1 MRNGLVIRLVFA
13 LSLTLAAA
21 GCQKDC
27 PVLDIEGGQV
37 QGVRTELR
45 GVYVFRG
52 IPYAAPP
59 IHELRWKAPQPVVPW
74 DGVRLCDKFGRPGF
88 QHTQFNGGYY
98 SEWGYGDESTFS
110 EDCLYLNVW
119 TRKPGQSDA
128 GLPVILW
135 IHGGGCRE
143 GFGSEPEF
151 DGQEIAA
158 KDVVLV
164 SINYRLGVFGF
175 LAHPELTAE
184 SGHGASGDYGLLD
197 QIKSLEW
204 VRDNI
209 AAFGGDPDN
218 VTLAGQSAGGGC
230 VRMLCES
237 PLARGLFHKAVIMS
251 AGGLPDV
258 VPEPSEGLD
267 EFHQAEV
274 KAKAIMDWAGYTSLD
289 KMREAST
296 EAIFSVA
303 EIYNSSTGN
312 FPEVKGMS
320 LLNGYQHPVIE
331 GYVSTES
338 FDEAALDGTL
348 ADVPYMIGYTMNDYR
363 EMSDEIIAFC
373 LNREK
378 MGGKA
383 WAYEFA
389 RPLPDDFSHPE
400 ARRAHQESTDE
411 DSPLTR
417 LEGAFHSSDLWYFF
431 KSMRYSWRPWTKGD
445 WDLSE
450 KMLTAWTNFARYGD
464 PNGVG
469 EQDWNPCTASNPAL
483 MLFKLDA
490 SGNEASAA
498 GSHMSGR

>member
-1 MRNGLVIRLVFA
+1 MTNSICRIIRLSVVLALTVF
-13 LSLTLAAA
+13 AA
-21 GCQKDC
+21 GCQKVC
-27 PVLDIEGGQV
+27 PILDIEGGQV
-37 QGVRTELR
+37 QGVNTDIS

-59 IHELRWKAPQPVVPW
+59 IHELRWKAPQPVIPW
-74 DGVRLCDKFGRPGF
+74 DGVRICDRFGRPGF
-88 QHTQFNGGYY
+88 QHTQFSGGYY
-98 SEWGYGDESTFS
+98 TEWGYGEESTYS

-119 TRKPGQSDA
+119 TGKPGQSDA
-128 GLPVILW
+128 RMPVILW
-135 IHGGGCRE
+135 IHGGGSRE

-158 KDVVLV
+158 RDVVLV
-164 SINYRLGVFGF
+164 TINYRLGVFGF

-184 SGHGASGDYGLLD
+184 SGHNASGNYGLLD
-197 QIKSLEW
+197 QIQSLRW
-204 VRDNI
+204 IQDNI

-251 AGGLPDV
+251 AGGLATR
-258 VPEPSEGLD
+258 PESKTDLS
-267 EFHQAEV
+267 EFHQAEQ
-274 KAKAIMDWAGYTSLD
+274 KSKTIMDWAGYTSLD

-303 EIYNSSTGN
+303 EIYNSATGD
-312 FPEVKGMS
+312 FPGIKGMS

-331 GYVSTES
+331 GYVSEKS

-348 ADVPYMIGYTMNDYR
+348 ANVPYMIGYTMNDYR
-363 EMSDEIIAFC
+363 EMSDEIIDFC
-373 LNREK
+373 LNREA

-389 RPLPDDFSHPE
+389 RPLPDDNSHPE
-400 ARRAHQESTDE
+400 ARKAHQESTDE
-411 DSPLTR
+411 VSALTR

-431 KSMRYSWRPWTKGD
+431 KSMRHSWRPWTRGD

-450 KMLTAWTNFARYGD
+450 KMITAWTNFARYGNPGGPED
-464 PNGVG
+464 G
-469 EQDWNPCTASNPAL
+469 DWNPCTADNPTL

-490 SGNEASAA
+490 SGNEASE
-498 GSHMSGR
+498 MGRNIP

>member
-1 MRNGLVIRLVFA
+1 MSA
-13 LSLTLAAA
+13 LMALITVAAA
-21 GCQKDC
+21 CQKAC
-27 PVLDIEGGQV
+27 PILDIDGGQV
-37 QGVRTELR
+37 QGVCTDIS

-59 IHELRWKAPQPVVPW
+59 IRGLRWKAPQPVVPW
-74 DGVRLCDKFGRPGF
+74 DGVRICDKFGRPGF

-98 SEWGYGDESTFS
+98 SEWGYGDESTYS

-119 TRKPGQSDA
+119 TSKPGQSDA
-128 GLPVILW
+128 RLPVILW

-175 LAHPELTAE
+175 LAHPELTEE
-184 SGHGASGDYGLLD
+184 SGSNSSGNYGLLD
-197 QIKSLEW
+197 QIRSLEW

-251 AGGLPDV
+251 AGGLATVPDSV
-258 VPEPSEGLD
+258 TNLS
-267 EFHQAEV
+267 EFHQAEL
-274 KAKAIMDWAGYTSLD
+274 KSKAIMDWAGYTSLD

-303 EIYNSSTGN
+303 EIYNSATGG
-312 FPEVKGMS
+312 FPGIRGMS

-331 GYVSTES
+331 GYVSTKS
-338 FDEAALDGTL
+338 FDQAALDGTL
-348 ADVPYMIGYTMNDYR
+348 ANVPYMIGYTMNDYR
-363 EMSDEIIAFC
+363 EMSDEVIDFC
-373 LNREK
+373 LNRQA

-389 RPLPDDFSHPE
+389 RSLPDDNSHPE
-400 ARRAHQESTDE
+400 ARKAHQESTDE

-431 KSMRYSWRPWTKGD
+431 KSMRHSWRPWTEGD
-445 WDLSE
+445 WALSG
-450 KMLTAWTNFARYGD
+450 KMLTAWTNFARYGN
-464 PNGVG
+464 PNGAG
-469 EQDWNPCTASNPAL
+469 DGAWSPCTADNPSL

-490 SGNEASAA
+490 AGNEASHM
-498 GSHMSGR
+498 GSHLSE